1 VTTVALPMRV
11 HSQPRAIALREWAPW
26 AVDLTLDE
34 ASRLARQAGDILDV
48 DIDRRGA
55 IVVRPQSYVGR
66 FRTEDFDIRIDPKVP
81 VESVLAMLG
90 DAFDLVDFMPRVLV
104 GEHHSIEDL
113 IVRAFVAEVEAL
125 LRLGLHRVYT
135 ESEEALSSVRGR
147 VLVRATTDLF
157 LRGVPRVACRF
168 EEFTTNN
175 VENQVVAAALRAVS
189 MNGAL
194 QPQHRL
200 GARKLAGDFVGVDAL
215 QQLDLDGVQR
225 LGLDV
230 RTRHYRRA
238 LGLAEM
244 ILRAMGF
251 HERHG
256 ARRSS
261 GFLIDMNRLFE
272 TVLTK
277 RLTQALS
284 PIGFDVQR
292 QVHTTLDLDG
302 EVQVRPD
309 IVVRDRSGR
318 SAIVDA
324 KYKNAATPS
333 QADMYQMIAYCR
345 AMGVTEAVLVDVAG
359 GPERRYLIRDGVIT
373 VHTMH
378 IDLSSMAT
386 LATSV
391 RNVAERIAVLVSPI

>member
-1 VTTVALPMRV
+1 MTAVAVRTGA
-11 HSQPRAIALREWAPW
+11 QPRAIALREWAPW

-34 ASRLARQAGDILDV
+34 ASRLARQAGHILDV

-90 DAFDLVDFMPRVLV
+90 DAFELVDFMPRVLV
-104 GEHHSIEDL
+104 GDHHSIEDL
-113 IVRAFVAEVEAL
+113 IVRAFVGEVEAL

-135 ESEEALSSVRGR
+135 ESDETLSSVRGR
-147 VLVRATTDLF
+147 VLVRPTTDLF

-175 VENQVVAAALRAVS
+175 SENQVIAAALRAVS
-189 MNGAL
+189 MNGVL

-200 GARKLAGDFVGVDAL
+200 GARKLGGNFVGVDDL
-215 QQLDLDGVQR
+215 RIDLDAIPR

-256 ARRSS
+256 GWRSS
-261 GFLIDMNRLFE
+261 GFLINMNRLFE

-277 RLTQALS
+277 RLTQALR
-284 PIGFDVQR
+284 PIGLDVQR
-292 QVHTTLDLDG
+292 QVQTTLDLDG

-309 IVVRDRSGR
+309 IVVRSPSGR

-324 KYKNAATPS
+324 KYKNAATPA

-345 AMGVTEAVLVDVAG
+345 AMGVTDAVLVDVAAG
-359 GPERRYLIRDGVIT
+359 AERRYLIRDGVIT

-378 IDLSSMAT
+378 IDLTSMAT

-391 RNVAERIAVLVSPI
+391 RNVAERIASLVSPV